1 MYDRICS
8 NTLIKKNLEK
18 INRSQRLIHSVIIE
32 GAAGLGKHTLAT
44 VIGASAACEDS
55 TPPCGVCKICKSFS
69 TASHP
74 DYMIFSPKKNVFDI
88 DTVREIIREANIM
101 PIEAK
106 RKVIILE
113 NCEKMS
119 LISQNALL
127 KILEE
132 PPGSTLFI
140 LLVTSAGFLLPTI
153 RSRCITFS
161 LHLPQLKEALPFVC
175 KHFPDKSEQEILRAL
190 ENSHCNLGRTFALL
204 NEQQDIKAVS
214 AARETLLL
222 LEKNDKYGL
231 LKLFAT
237 FEKDAA
243 FAKAIL
249 DELLLML
256 TARIKLMKSTD
267 DDYVLSDN
275 ALIAMINTLN
285 DSIAALNGNSS
296 VKLVF
301 SVLSG
306 RLFEDICL

>member
-1 MYDRICS
+1 MVHSGFGIDQFPDCHLRDIAHS
-8 NTLIKKNLEK
+8 GMDAILVFTKDVNT
-18 INRSQRLIHSVIIE
+18 
-32 GAAGLGKHTLAT
+32 TT
-44 VIGASAACEDS
+44 C
-55 TPPCGVCKICKSFS
+55 
-69 TASHP
+69 
-74 DYMIFSPKKNVFDI
+74 
-88 DTVREIIREANIM
+88 
-101 PIEAK
+101 
-106 RKVIILE
+106 
-113 NCEKMS
+113 
-119 LISQNALL
+119 
-127 KILEE
+127 
-132 PPGSTLFI
+132 
-140 LLVTSAGFLLPTI
+140 GFLDFNELIVRAAKYGIDVYAYSYMKSKFHPLDDGAEEYYESTYGRLFEKCPGLKGVILVGESLGFPTRDPI
-153 RSRCITFS
+153 VN
-161 LHLPQLKEALPFVC
+161 K
-175 KHFPDKSEQEILRAL
+175 
-190 ENSHCNLGRTFALL
+190 
-204 NEQQDIKAVS
+204 
-214 AARETLLL
+214 
-222 LEKNDKYGL
+222 KNDKYGL